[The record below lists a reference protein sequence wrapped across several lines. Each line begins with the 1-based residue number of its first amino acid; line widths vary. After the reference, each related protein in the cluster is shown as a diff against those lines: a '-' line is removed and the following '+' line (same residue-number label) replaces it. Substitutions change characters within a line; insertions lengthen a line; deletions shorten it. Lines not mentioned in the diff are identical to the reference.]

1 MICDNCIHNAVCERA
16 HFENHC
22 GYKHSEA
29 DVINPELEKI
39 KDEIIQVVNEE
50 KNYDEKWVLG
60 LRYSVK
66 IIDKYITELKGETN
80 ENNC

>member
-1 MICDNCIHNAVCERA
+1 MICDNCIHNAVCEMA

-50 KNYDEKWVLG
+50 KNYDEKWILG